1 MPHLR
6 LAAAQLNTV
15 VGDLSGNVER
25 ILAALAASEAAGA
38 DICVVPELAIP
49 GYPPEDLLLKPGFV
63 ADNLTALEKV
73 AAATRRCA
81 VVVGFVGAAPGGVGL
96 ANAAAVCAGG
106 RVVGVYR
113 KRFLPNYG
121 VFDEQRWFVPSDEP
135 PPLFGVAGALVGV
148 SICEDVWFDD
158 GPVAQAGR
166 AGADVVVNLNASP
179 YNRGRRGERLA
190 MLSGRVAEAGCA
202 IAYVNQVGGQDEL
215 VFDGDSLIVA
225 ADGSL
230 IGSGLQFAED
240 LVVVDLPI
248 GAQPPRAVTELLP
261 RIAVTEPGRTDHL
274 PLAAVAPR
282 PALSD
287 HAEVYA
293 ALVLGTRDYLR
304 KNGFTE
310 AVIGLSGG
318 IDSSLV
324 ATVAVDALGASR
336 VHGISM
342 PSRYSSEGSR
352 DDASALAERLGID
365 LKTVS
370 IEEAHVAFSSML
382 APLLGR
388 EPFGLTD
395 ENLQSRLRGVL
406 LMAVSNAK
414 GWIVL
419 TTGNKSE
426 MATGYSTL
434 YGDSAGGFA
443 VIKDVPKTL
452 VYELC
457 RYRNTQAVLEGLPGP
472 IPDSV
477 LDKPPSAELR
487 PDQRDDQSLPP
498 YEELDPVL
506 QGYVEGDRT
515 AADLVAGGF
524 RPVRRGPGGAPG
536 RRRGVQATPD
546 ASRRPHH
553 DQGLRQGPAH
563 AHHEPLPVLG
573 RRGVGGFGRWLRRRS
588 AAKAWRGIDE
598 LAELVGVY
606 CWVENRIFEI
616 CGAWASAP
624 DNDRRSRS
632 DDPDPALRVW
642 CAAVSRRHGLLAARW
657 AERLPVRA
665 GVDAAALVAAPPGP
679 LPDALDALGT
689 GADLSAGV
697 AALVQTVLPRLQAV
711 YAAHGHTATPV
722 SEAPVLEVLAA
733 AQRVVGGEVV
743 VGRALVEG
751 TAEGLTRDAVLGE
764 ALERAFAATSV
775 FPAVP
780 TS

>member
-15 VGDLSGNVER
+15 VGDLSGNVDR
-25 ILAALAASEAAGA
+25 VLTALAAAEAAGA

-63 ADNLTALEKV
+63 ADNVTALEKV
-73 AAATRRCA
+73 AAATGDCA

-96 ANAAAVCAGG
+96 ANAAAVCSGG
-106 RVVGVYR
+106 RVAGVYR

-121 VFDEQRWFVPSDEP
+121 VFDEQRWFVPSNEP
-135 PPLFGVAGALVGV
+135 PPLFGVAGAWVGV
-148 SICEDVWFDD
+148 SICEDVWFDE
-158 GPVAQAGR
+158 GPVAQAGHG
-166 AGADVVVNLNASP
+166 GADIVVNLNASP
-179 YNRGRRGERLA
+179 YNRGRRAERLA

-215 VFDGDSLIVA
+215 VFDGDSLVMA
-225 ADGSL
+225 ADGKL
-230 IGSGLQFAED
+230 IGSGVQFAED

-248 GAQPPRAVTELLP
+248 GNHPPRAVSELLP
-261 RIAVTEPGRTDHL
+261 RIAVTEPRRLDRPSLRPT
-274 PLAAVAPR
+274 PLQ

-293 ALVLGTRDYLR
+293 ALVLGTRDYLG
-304 KNGFTE
+304 KNGFSE

-324 ATVAVDALGASR
+324 ATIAVDALGAAR

-352 DDASALAERLGID
+352 DDAGALAERLGID
-365 LKTVS
+365 LKTVA
-370 IEEAHVAFSSML
+370 IEEAHVAFASML

-388 EPFGLTD
+388 EPSGLTD

-406 LMAVSNAK
+406 LMAMSNAK

-477 LDKPPSAELR
+477 LDKAPSAELR

-515 AADLVAGGF
+515 AAELVAEGF
-524 RPVRRGPGGAPG
+524 APAVVDQVVRLVDGAEYKRRQMPPGVRITTKA
-536 RRRGVQATPD
+536 
-546 ASRRPHH
+546 
-553 DQGLRQGPAH
+553 
-563 AHHEPLPVLG
+563 
-573 RRGVGGFGRWLRRRS
+573 FG
-588 AAKAWRGIDE
+588 K
-598 LAELVGVY
+598 
-606 CWVENRIFEI
+606 
-616 CGAWASAP
+616 
-624 DNDRRSRS
+624 DRRMPITNRYRS
-632 DDPDPALRVW
+632 
-642 CAAVSRRHGLLAARW
+642 S
-657 AERLPVRA
+657 
-665 GVDAAALVAAPPGP
+665 
-679 LPDALDALGT
+679 ALGEFEE
-689 GADLSAGV
+689 AG
-697 AALVQTVLPRLQAV
+697 
-711 YAAHGHTATPV
+711 G
-722 SEAPVLEVLAA
+722 
-733 AQRVVGGEVV
+733 
-743 VGRALVEG
+743 
-751 TAEGLTRDAVLGE
+751 DA
-764 ALERAFAATSV
+764 
-775 FPAVP
+775 
-780 TS
+780 

>member
-25 ILAALAASEAAGA
+25 VLAALAAAEAAGA

-63 ADNLTALEKV
+63 ADNVTALEKV
-73 AAATRRCA
+73 AAATGHCA

-135 PPLFGVAGALVGV
+135 PALFGVAGAWVGV
-148 SICEDVWFDD
+148 SICEDVWFEN

-179 YNRGRRGERLA
+179 YNRGRRSERLA

-215 VFDGDSLIVA
+215 VFDGDSLIVT
-225 ADGSL
+225 ADGTL
-230 IGSGLQFAED
+230 VGSGVQFGED
-240 LVVVDLPI
+240 LVVVDLPL
-248 GAQPPRAVTELLP
+248 GSRSPRSVTELLP
-261 RIAVTEPGRTDHL
+261 RIAVTEPRRGDRTPL
-274 PLAAVAPR
+274 PTLTPR
-282 PALSD
+282 PVLSD

-293 ALVLGTRDYLR
+293 ALVLGTRDYLG
-304 KNGFTE
+304 KNGFSE

-324 ATVAVDALGASR
+324 AAIAVDALGPSR

-352 DDASALAERLGID
+352 HDAGALAERLGID
-365 LKTVS
+365 LKTVA

-515 AADLVAGGF
+515 AADLVAEGF
-524 RPVRRGPGGAPG
+524 DPAVVDQVVRLVDGAEYKRRQMPPGVRITTKA
-536 RRRGVQATPD
+536 
-546 ASRRPHH
+546 
-553 DQGLRQGPAH
+553 
-563 AHHEPLPVLG
+563 
-573 RRGVGGFGRWLRRRS
+573 FG
-588 AAKAWRGIDE
+588 K
-598 LAELVGVY
+598 
-606 CWVENRIFEI
+606 
-616 CGAWASAP
+616 
-624 DNDRRSRS
+624 DRRMPITNRYRS
-632 DDPDPALRVW
+632 
-642 CAAVSRRHGLLAARW
+642 S
-657 AERLPVRA
+657 
-665 GVDAAALVAAPPGP
+665 
-679 LPDALDALGT
+679 
-689 GADLSAGV
+689 
-697 AALVQTVLPRLQAV
+697 
-711 YAAHGHTATPV
+711 
-722 SEAPVLEVLAA
+722 
-733 AQRVVGGEVV
+733 
-743 VGRALVEG
+743 
-751 TAEGLTRDAVLGE
+751 
-764 ALERAFAATSV
+764 ALEELEESGGG
-775 FPAVP
+775 
-780 TS
+780 

>member
-25 ILAALAASEAAGA
+25 VLAALAAAEAAGS
-38 DICVVPELAIP
+38 DICVLPELAIP

-63 ADNLTALEKV
+63 ADNVTALEKV
-73 AAATRRCA
+73 AAATGSCA

-135 PPLFGVAGALVGV
+135 PALFGVAGAWVGV
-148 SICEDVWFDD
+148 SICEDVWFEN

-179 YNRGRRGERLA
+179 YNRGRRSERLA
-190 MLSGRVAEAGCA
+190 MLTGRVAEAGCA

-225 ADGSL
+225 ADGTL
-230 IGSGLQFAED
+230 VGSGVQFAED
-240 LVVVDLPI
+240 LVVIDLPLRSHTR
-248 GAQPPRAVTELLP
+248 RAVTELLP
-261 RIAVTEPGRTDHL
+261 RIAVTEPRRADRAPL
-274 PLAAVAPR
+274 PTPTPR
-282 PALSD
+282 PVLSD

-293 ALVLGTRDYLR
+293 ALVLGTRDYLG
-304 KNGFTE
+304 KNGFSE

-324 ATVAVDALGASR
+324 AAIAVDALGSSR

-352 DDASALAERLGID
+352 DDAGALAERLGID
-365 LKTVS
+365 LKTVA

-515 AADLVAGGF
+515 AADLVAEGF
-524 RPVRRGPGGAPG
+524 DPAVVDQVVRLVDGAEYKRRQMPPGVRITTKA
-536 RRRGVQATPD
+536 
-546 ASRRPHH
+546 
-553 DQGLRQGPAH
+553 
-563 AHHEPLPVLG
+563 
-573 RRGVGGFGRWLRRRS
+573 FG
-588 AAKAWRGIDE
+588 K
-598 LAELVGVY
+598 
-606 CWVENRIFEI
+606 
-616 CGAWASAP
+616 
-624 DNDRRSRS
+624 DRRMPITNRYRS
-632 DDPDPALRVW
+632 
-642 CAAVSRRHGLLAARW
+642 S
-657 AERLPVRA
+657 
-665 GVDAAALVAAPPGP
+665 
-679 LPDALDALGT
+679 
-689 GADLSAGV
+689 
-697 AALVQTVLPRLQAV
+697 
-711 YAAHGHTATPV
+711 
-722 SEAPVLEVLAA
+722 
-733 AQRVVGGEVV
+733 
-743 VGRALVEG
+743 
-751 TAEGLTRDAVLGE
+751 
-764 ALERAFAATSV
+764 ALEELEESGGG
-775 FPAVP
+775 
-780 TS
+780 

>member
-25 ILAALAASEAAGA
+25 VLAALAAAEAAGA
-38 DICVVPELAIP
+38 DLCVVPELAIP
-49 GYPPEDLLLKPGFV
+49 GYPPEDLLLKPGFI
-63 ADNLTALEKV
+63 ADNVTALEKV
-73 AAATRRCA
+73 AAATGQCA
-81 VVVGFVGAAPGGVGL
+81 VVVGFVGAAPGGAGL

-135 PPLFGVAGALVGV
+135 PPLFGVAGGWVGV

-158 GPVAQAGR
+158 GPVAHAGR

-179 YNRGRRGERLA
+179 YNRGRRAERLA

-215 VFDGDSLIVA
+215 VFDGDSLIVD
-225 ADGSL
+225 ADGTL
-230 IGSGLQFAED
+230 IGSGAQFAED

-248 GAQPPRAVTELLP
+248 GSHPARTVTELLP
-261 RIAVTEPGRTDHL
+261 RIAVTEPRRADR
-274 PLAAVAPR
+274 PALAPAAPR

-293 ALVLGTRDYLR
+293 ALVLGTRDYLA
-304 KNGFTE
+304 KNGFSE

-324 ATVAVDALGASR
+324 ATVAVDALGPSR

-342 PSRYSSEGSR
+342 PSRYSSDSSR
-352 DDASALAERLGID
+352 DDAEVLAERLGID
-365 LKTVS
+365 LKTVA
-370 IEEAHVAFSSML
+370 IEEAHVAFSAML
-382 APLLGR
+382 APVLGR

-452 VYELC
+452 VYDLC

-515 AADLVAGGF
+515 AAELVAEGF
-524 RPVRRGPGGAPG
+524 DPAVVDQVVRLVDGAEYKRRQMPPGVRITTKA
-536 RRRGVQATPD
+536 
-546 ASRRPHH
+546 
-553 DQGLRQGPAH
+553 
-563 AHHEPLPVLG
+563 
-573 RRGVGGFGRWLRRRS
+573 FG
-588 AAKAWRGIDE
+588 K
-598 LAELVGVY
+598 
-606 CWVENRIFEI
+606 
-616 CGAWASAP
+616 
-624 DNDRRSRS
+624 DRRMPITNRYRS
-632 DDPDPALRVW
+632 
-642 CAAVSRRHGLLAARW
+642 S
-657 AERLPVRA
+657 
-665 GVDAAALVAAPPGP
+665 
-679 LPDALDALGT
+679 
-689 GADLSAGV
+689 S
-697 AALVQTVLPRLQAV
+697 
-711 YAAHGHTATPV
+711 
-722 SEAPVLEVLAA
+722 LEES
-733 AQRVVGGEVV
+733 GG
-743 VGRALVEG
+743 G
-751 TAEGLTRDAVLGE
+751 
-764 ALERAFAATSV
+764 
-775 FPAVP
+775 
-780 TS
+780 

>member
-1 MPHLR
+1 MPQLR

-25 ILAALAASEAAGA
+25 VLAALAAAEAVEA
-38 DICVVPELAIP
+38 DICVLPELAIP

-63 ADNLTALEKV
+63 ADNITALEKV
-73 AAATRRCA
+73 AAATGHCA

-106 RVVGVYR
+106 RVVGVYN

-135 PPLFGVAGALVGV
+135 PALFGVAGAWVGV

-179 YNRGRRGERLA
+179 YNRGRRAERLR

-215 VFDGDSLIVA
+215 VFDGDSLIVG
-225 ADGSL
+225 ADGAL
-230 IGSGLQFAED
+230 LGSGAQFAED

-248 GAQPPRAVTELLP
+248 GSHPPRAVTELLP
-261 RIAVTEPGRTDHL
+261 RVPVSEPRRAGHA
-274 PLAAVAPR
+274 PLRPAAPR
-282 PALSD
+282 PVLSD

-293 ALVLGTRDYLR
+293 ALVLGTRDYLG
-304 KNGFTE
+304 KNGFSE

-324 ATVAVDALGASR
+324 ATIAVDALGPGR

-352 DDASALAERLGID
+352 DDAGALAERLGID
-365 LKTVS
+365 LKTVA

-406 LMAVSNAK
+406 LMAMSNAK

-515 AADLVAGGF
+515 AADLVAEGF
-524 RPVRRGPGGAPG
+524 DPAVVDQVVRLVDGAEYKRRQMPPGVRITTKA
-536 RRRGVQATPD
+536 
-546 ASRRPHH
+546 
-553 DQGLRQGPAH
+553 
-563 AHHEPLPVLG
+563 
-573 RRGVGGFGRWLRRRS
+573 FG
-588 AAKAWRGIDE
+588 K
-598 LAELVGVY
+598 
-606 CWVENRIFEI
+606 
-616 CGAWASAP
+616 
-624 DNDRRSRS
+624 DRRMPITNRYRS
-632 DDPDPALRVW
+632 
-642 CAAVSRRHGLLAARW
+642 S
-657 AERLPVRA
+657 
-665 GVDAAALVAAPPGP
+665 
-679 LPDALDALGT
+679 
-689 GADLSAGV
+689 
-697 AALVQTVLPRLQAV
+697 
-711 YAAHGHTATPV
+711 
-722 SEAPVLEVLAA
+722 
-733 AQRVVGGEVV
+733 
-743 VGRALVEG
+743 
-751 TAEGLTRDAVLGE
+751 
-764 ALERAFAATSV
+764 ALEELEESGG
-775 FPAVP
+775 
-780 TS
+780 S